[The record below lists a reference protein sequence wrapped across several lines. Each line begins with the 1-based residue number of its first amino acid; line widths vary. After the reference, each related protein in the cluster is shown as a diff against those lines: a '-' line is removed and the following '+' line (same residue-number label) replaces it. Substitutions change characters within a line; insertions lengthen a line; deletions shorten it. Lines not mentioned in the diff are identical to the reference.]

1 MLVLTVRLLNLII
14 AMWCVSSK
22 EQMYM
27 LIILFGYTEEEVKYE
42 WDLYWECIFVI
53 LAKDQSLIG
62 YYKDFFTFT
71 IIKWTIQI
79 ICWVIQEEYR

>member
-1 MLVLTVRLLNLII
+1 
-14 AMWCVSSK
+14 
-22 EQMYM
+22 MYM

>member
-1 MLVLTVRLLNLII
+1 
-14 AMWCVSSK
+14 MWCVSSK

-27 LIILFGYTEEEVKYE
+27 LIILFGYTEEEVEYE
-42 WDLYWECIFVI
+42 WDLYWECMFVI

-62 YYKDFFTFT
+62 YYKDFFTFI